1 MNKEDSEQKNP
12 DIFIIENSPL
22 TQKSKNLKE
31 KKTTKITSPTPKK
44 LKKKVNFSNSKEI
57 GKDKEKEKEKN
68 FLLKSTK
75 KNKIQ
80 SLLPKSEKNE
90 ELNINQE
97 QREEGQISPTNSKEK
112 ENNIKENK
120 EKRNWKSWSPQEK
133 ILFYEIIANGG
144 NYTSLQKLFKT
155 MNDVSKIFLLIK
167 FFLIQKIGTKS
178 TEKIRDFYYRM
189 LKKVNILLKKAGD
202 TSVNIRNRD
211 EVIAAI
217 SCYGKLL
224 KNNSQKNVRKN
235 KL

>member
-12 DIFIIENSPL
+12 DIFIIENNPL

-44 LKKKVNFSNSKEI
+44 QLKKKVNFSNSKEI

-80 SLLPKSEKNE
+80 SPLPKSEKNE
-90 ELNINQE
+90 ELNINQK

-167 FFLIQKIGTKS
+167 FFLI
-178 TEKIRDFYYRM
+178 
-189 LKKVNILLKKAGD
+189 
-202 TSVNIRNRD
+202 
-211 EVIAAI
+211 
-217 SCYGKLL
+217 
-224 KNNSQKNVRKN
+224 
-235 KL
+235 

>member
-12 DIFIIENSPL
+12 DIFIIENNPL

-80 SLLPKSEKNE
+80 SPLPKSEKNE

-120 EKRNWKSWSPQEK
+120 EKRTWKSWSPQEK
-133 ILFYEIIANGG
+133 ILFYEIIDNGG

-167 FFLIQKIGTKS
+167 FFLI
-178 TEKIRDFYYRM
+178 
-189 LKKVNILLKKAGD
+189 
-202 TSVNIRNRD
+202 
-211 EVIAAI
+211 
-217 SCYGKLL
+217 
-224 KNNSQKNVRKN
+224 
-235 KL
+235 

>member
-12 DIFIIENSPL
+12 DIFIIENNPL

-80 SLLPKSEKNE
+80 SPLLKSEKNE
-90 ELNINQE
+90 ELNINQK

-167 FFLIQKIGTKS
+167 FFLI
-178 TEKIRDFYYRM
+178 
-189 LKKVNILLKKAGD
+189 
-202 TSVNIRNRD
+202 
-211 EVIAAI
+211 
-217 SCYGKLL
+217 
-224 KNNSQKNVRKN
+224 
-235 KL
+235 

>member
-44 LKKKVNFSNSKEI
+44 QLKKKVNISNSKEI

-80 SLLPKSEKNE
+80 SPLPKSEKNE
-90 ELNINQE
+90 ELNINQK

-167 FFLIQKIGTKS
+167 FFLI
-178 TEKIRDFYYRM
+178 
-189 LKKVNILLKKAGD
+189 
-202 TSVNIRNRD
+202 
-211 EVIAAI
+211 
-217 SCYGKLL
+217 
-224 KNNSQKNVRKN
+224 
-235 KL
+235 